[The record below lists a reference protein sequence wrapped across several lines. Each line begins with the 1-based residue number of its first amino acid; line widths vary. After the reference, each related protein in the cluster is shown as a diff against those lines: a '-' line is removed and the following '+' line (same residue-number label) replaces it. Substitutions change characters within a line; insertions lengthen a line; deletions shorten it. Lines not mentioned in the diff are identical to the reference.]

1 MYCNGGHLPPL
12 LASQGRAKPLDAAEG
27 GMALGILEDAPYA
40 EGRVKLGAGDLLLLV
55 TDGITEASDRDGVLF
70 TDERLTE
77 VLRSCASKTPR
88 EVVDRVVEQATA
100 FAAGAPQQD
109 DLTLLAIRYRG

>member
-1 MYCNGGHLPPL
+1 
-12 LASQGRAKPLDAAEG
+12 
-27 GMALGILEDAPYA
+27 MALGILEDAPYA

-55 TDGITEASDRDGVLF
+55 TDGITEATDRDGALF

-77 VLRSCASKTPR
+77 VLRACASKSPR
-88 EVVDRVVEQATA
+88 EVVDRVVEQVTA